1 MNGSEGVMVVANPT
15 KLTFSETDRKMIL
28 KIHESVRPGIAS

>member
-1 MNGSEGVMVVANPT
+1 MNGSEPLIIANPA
-15 KLTFSETDRKMIL
+15 KLTFSENDRKMIL